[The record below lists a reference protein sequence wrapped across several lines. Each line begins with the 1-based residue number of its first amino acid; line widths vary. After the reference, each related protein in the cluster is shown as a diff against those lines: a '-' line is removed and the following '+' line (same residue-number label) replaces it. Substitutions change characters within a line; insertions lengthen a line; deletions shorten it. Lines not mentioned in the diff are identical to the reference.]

1 MHEKRFHSLSWG
13 QSVLQEKVSRRI
25 YYSLRA
31 ILREALV
38 MSTSDSA
45 KTDTTSGYVIAVVVA
60 LLLLGAVVLI
70 ANLVI
75 PNGRTGSSNA
85 STHPTTTGAAHKDPA
100 FTEPAKPLRSSTP

>member
-1 MHEKRFHSLSWG
+1 
-13 QSVLQEKVSRRI
+13 
-25 YYSLRA
+25 
-31 ILREALV
+31 

-75 PNGRTGSSNA
+75 PDGRSGNSNA
-85 STHPTTTGAAHKDPA
+85 PSHPTTTGAAQKDPA
-100 FTEPAKPLRSSTP
+100 FTEPAKPLRSGTP